1 MTDVWVYISLFS
13 VALLAATIFP
23 LQSEALLVTL
33 LLMGK
38 QPVIALFFV
47 ASIGNIL
54 GSSIN
59 WKLGQS
65 IEKLRHRRWFPI
77 KEAALNRAEVWYRH
91 YGKWSLL
98 LSWVPIIGDPLTMI
112 AGILREPFWSFLG
125 IVSLAKMARYAII
138 ILITL
143 NSL

>member
-1 MTDVWVYISLFS
+1 MVDFWVYASLFS
-13 VALLAATIFP
+13 VALLAATVFP
-23 LQSEALLVTL
+23 LQSEALLVSL
-33 LLMGK
+33 LLMGN
-38 QPVIALFFV
+38 QPVIALFLV

-65 IEKLRHRRWFPI
+65 IEKLRHKRWFPI
-77 KEAALNRAEVWYRH
+77 KAPALNRAKAWYRH

-98 LSWVPIIGDPLTMI
+98 LSWAPIIGDPLTMI

-125 IVSLAKMARYAII
+125 IVSLAKIARYAVVVV
-138 ILITL
+138 ITL
-143 NSL
+143 GWI